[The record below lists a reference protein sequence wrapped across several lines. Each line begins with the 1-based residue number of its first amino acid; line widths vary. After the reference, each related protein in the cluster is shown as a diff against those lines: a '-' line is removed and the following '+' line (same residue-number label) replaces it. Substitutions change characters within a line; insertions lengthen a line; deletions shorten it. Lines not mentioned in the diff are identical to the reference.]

1 MPKPV
6 KFYGKV
12 IFIKYLCKLFVVIMN
27 LAVIA
32 DTKTSMK
39 TIFSDFKQLT
49 KVGLSLSVVFSS
61 VAGYLLAIDV
71 VNYFTLFLLAL
82 GGFFMVGASNAFN
95 QIIEKDTDAIM
106 KRTQNRPLPTGR
118 MSVNVA
124 LTIAILFTISG
135 ITILYSINPK
145 TALFGAISIFL
156 YTSAYTPLKSVTPL
170 AVFVG
175 AIPGAIPFMLGWV
188 AATNQFGIEA
198 GFLFMIQFFWQF
210 PHFWA
215 IGWLQYEEYKKAG
228 FNMLPMNT
236 KDKGAVKQ
244 IIFYTIIM
252 ILVSVAPVL
261 KLSGAFYIYP
271 ITAIIVA
278 LLGTYMLYFAI
289 KLHKSQENTDA
300 RKLML
305 ASVLYITVVQIIYVV
320 DKFLH

>member
-1 MPKPV
+1 MNST
-6 KFYGKV
+6 V
-12 IFIKYLCKLFVVIMN
+12 IS
-27 LAVIA
+27 
-32 DTKTSMK
+32 DTKNSMN
-39 TIFSDFKQLT
+39 TIVSDLKQLT

-61 VAGYLLAIDV
+61 VAGYLLAVDV
-71 VNYFTLFLLAL
+71 INFTTLSLLAI

-95 QIIEKDTDAIM
+95 QIIEKDTDSLM
-106 KRTQNRPLPTGR
+106 LRTKNRPLPTGR

-124 LTIAILFTISG
+124 MSIAILFTLLGIS
-135 ITILYSINPK
+135 ILYSINPK

-156 YTSAYTPLKSVTPL
+156 YTSAYTPLKAVTPL

-188 AATNQFGIEA
+188 AATNEFGIEA

-215 IGWLQYEEYKKAG
+215 IGWLQFEEYKKAG

-236 KDKGAVKQ
+236 KDKAAVKQ
-244 IIFYTIIM
+244 IIFYTLIM
-252 ILVSVAPVL
+252 ILVSIAPVL
-261 KLSGAFYIYP
+261 KVSGTFYIHP
-271 ITAIIVA
+271 LTAAIVA
-278 LLGTYMLYFAI
+278 LLGVVMLYYAVV
-289 KLHKSQENTDA
+289 LHRTEKNTDA

-305 ASVLYITVVQIIYVV
+305 SSVLYITVIQIVYVV

>member
-1 MPKPV
+1 MNTS
-6 KFYGKV
+6 V
-12 IFIKYLCKLFVVIMN
+12 ISENKLTMRT
-27 LAVIA
+27 L
-32 DTKTSMK
+32 
-39 TIFSDFKQLT
+39 FSDFKQLT

-61 VAGYLLAIDV
+61 IAGYLLAVKSID
-71 VNYFTLFLLAL
+71 YFILFLLGT

-95 QIIEKDTDAIM
+95 QVIEKDTDAIM

-118 MSVNVA
+118 MSVTTA
-124 LTIAILFTISG
+124 LITAILFTIFG
-135 ITILYSINPK
+135 LGILYSINPK

-156 YTSAYTPLKSVTPL
+156 YTSVYTPLKPVTPL

-215 IGWLQYEEYKKAG
+215 IGWLQYEEYKKVG

-236 KDKGAVKQ
+236 KDTGAVKQ
-244 IIFYTIIM
+244 IMFYTLVM

-261 KLSGAFYIYP
+261 KLTGSFYIYP
-271 ITAIIVA
+271 VSAIIVA
-278 LLGTYMLYFAI
+278 LLGFLMLFYAFQ
-289 KLHKSQENTDA
+289 LYKSQENKDA
-300 RKLML
+300 KKLML
-305 ASVLYITVVQIIYVV
+305 ASILYITLVPIVYVV